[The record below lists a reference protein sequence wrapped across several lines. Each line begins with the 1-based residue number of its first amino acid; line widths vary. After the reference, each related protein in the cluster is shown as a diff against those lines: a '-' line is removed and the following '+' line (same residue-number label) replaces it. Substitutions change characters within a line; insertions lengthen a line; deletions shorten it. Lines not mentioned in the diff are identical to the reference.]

1 MPVKPSAPSPS
12 APSSKDL
19 ARRRQYLR
27 DQRRYKFYKGTW
39 RSLALTGFA
48 AGLLWLATSPIWLI
62 RSPSQIDISNNE
74 LLSDEAVQSLLP
86 LPYPVPL
93 LKVKPKDLEAN
104 LETHAPIAEAAV
116 SRQLLPPGLY
126 IRVRERQPVALTL
139 PETTGPTKKLPDPSA
154 AFRAP
159 GLIDAQGYWMP
170 RDSFQSLGSTVS
182 EPTLTVKGMRAG
194 EEKDWQKMYQA
205 IAQSPVKITVV
216 DWTRPSNLIL
226 QSELG
231 AVHLG
236 PYGKGFEDQLVAL
249 DQLRSLNEKVNPE
262 KVAFI
267 DLHDPAH
274 PIVEI
279 LQAATTSADL

>member
-1 MPVKPSAPSPS
+1 MPAKPT

-27 DQRRYKFYKGTW
+27 SQRRYKFYKNAW
-39 RSLALTGFA
+39 RSLALTGCA

-62 RSPSQIDISNNE
+62 RGPSQLNISNNE
-74 LLSDEAVQSLLP
+74 LLSDEAVQTLLP
-86 LPYPVPL
+86 LPYPLPL
-93 LKVKPKDLEAN
+93 LKVKPKDLEAS
-104 LETHAPIAEAAV
+104 LEAHAPIAEAAV
-116 SRQLLPPGLY
+116 SRRLLPPGLHV
-126 IRVRERQPVALTL
+126 RVKERQPVAVA
-139 PETTGPTKKLPDPSA
+139 LPDTSSPMQKIPDKSV

-170 RDSFQSLGSTVS
+170 RNSFQSLGSS
-182 EPTLTVKGMRAG
+182 AGEPALTVLGMRAG
-194 EEKDWQKMYQA
+194 EEKDWQNIYAA
-205 IAQSPVKITVV
+205 IAQSPVKVTAI

-236 PYGKGFEDQLVAL
+236 PYGKGFENQLVAL

-274 PIVEI
+274 PVVEI
-279 LQAATTSADL
+279 LQATSTSVDL

>member
-1 MPVKPSAPSPS
+1 MPVKPPSPS
-12 APSSKDL
+12 PRDL

-27 DQRRYKFYKGTW
+27 DQRRYKFYKGIW
-39 RSLALTGFA
+39 RSLVLTGFA
-48 AGLLWLATSPIWLI
+48 GGLLWLATSPIWLI
-62 RSPSQIDISNNE
+62 RSSSQIDISNNQ

-86 LPYPVPL
+86 LPYPLPL
-93 LKVKPKDLEAN
+93 LKVKPKDLEAS

-116 SRQLLPPGLY
+116 SRRLLPPGLH
-126 IRVRERQPVALTL
+126 VRIKERQPVAITL
-139 PETTGPTKKLPDPSA
+139 PDTASPIQKVPDKSA

-159 GLIDAQGYWMP
+159 GLIDAAGYWMP
-170 RDSFQSLGSTVS
+170 RDSFQSLGSTASV
-182 EPTLTVKGMRAG
+182 PTLTVRGMRAG
-194 EEKDWQKMYQA
+194 EEKDWQEMYKA
-205 IAQSPVKITVV
+205 IAQSPVKITAI

-236 PYGKGFEDQLVAL
+236 PYGKGFEAQLVAL
-249 DQLRSLNEKVNPE
+249 DQLRSLNEKVNSE

-279 LQAATTSADL
+279 LQAATTTGL